1 MSAPQDRGRRGEE
14 LVGRYLEADGWTIL
28 ARNYRSRYGEIDL
41 IVQKEGIIAFVEV
54 KARKADGIALP
65 REYVDVKKQRRLIKT
80 AIQYLSSTGVELQ
93 PRFDVFEVKLHS
105 QTGAVI
111 GYKYIENAFEVGDID
126 AIF

>member
-1 MSAPQDRGRRGEE
+1 MSRRDIGKLGEDFC
-14 LVGRYLEADGWTIL
+14 GHIL
-28 ARNYRSRYGEIDL
+28 AAKGYRILAQNYHSRYGEIDL
-41 IVQKEGIIAFVEV
+41 IVQKEGIVAFVEV

-80 AIQYLSSTGVELQ
+80 AVQYLSSTGVELQ
-93 PRFDVFEVKLHS
+93 PRFDVFEVKLHP

-111 GYKYIENAFEVGDID
+111 GYNYIENAFEVGDID

>member
-1 MSAPQDRGRRGEE
+1 MESWGRIFAGTSLPQKDIGFSHR
-14 LVGRYLEADGWTIL
+14 TITP
-28 ARNYRSRYGEIDL
+28 ATERS
-41 IVQKEGIIAFVEV
+41 
-54 KARKADGIALP
+54 DGIALP